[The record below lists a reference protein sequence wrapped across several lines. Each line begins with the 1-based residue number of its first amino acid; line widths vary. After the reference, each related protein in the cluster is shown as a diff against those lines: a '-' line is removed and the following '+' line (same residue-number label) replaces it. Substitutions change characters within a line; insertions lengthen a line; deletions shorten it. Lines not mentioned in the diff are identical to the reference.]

1 MSYLLFLTLFSY
13 TLLVEFRAREI
24 EWCEIAL
31 TLWVEGHL
39 LEQVREMFFH
49 RGDLLNR
56 LHRHLFHSFRNAST
70 MLAIILFAPGIV
82 LGNLGVDTRGTF
94 RSRSVHLNDTC
105 CC

>member
-39 LEQVREMFFH
+39 LEQVREVFFH
-49 RGDLLNR
+49 HGDVLNR

-70 MLAIILFAPGIV
+70 LLAIVLFVPGVV
-82 LGNLGVDTRGTF
+82 LGNLGVDTRGTLV
-94 RSRSVHLNDTC
+94 SVRANLQA
-105 CC
+105 